1 MYLKTMLW
9 FYVIIRKIVEKK
21 EKKYLPAPGFEPGT
35 PGMLRHHAMTTA
47 TLNTHT

>member
-1 MYLKTMLW
+1 MVW

-35 PGMLRHHAMTTA
+35 LGTLRLHAMTTA
-47 TLNTHT
+47 TLNSHT